1 MSNLTL
7 AQVARRFG
15 IGRNSL
21 ISQLKHIG
29 LINAQRLPSQHDI
42 DKGRF
47 VIEQRLHHGNQ
58 DWNNG
63 NGQMYHMALVTP
75 AGMPWLAKQ
84 LGLTIR
90 DMSQPKAAQAPDVAK
105 AVGTAQEAIR
115 MLRMHL
121 DRPGSIPRT
130 SALEVAEDA
139 LQLLEQLKR
148 SAA

>member
-29 LINAQRLPSQHDI
+29 LINAQRLPAQHDI
-42 DKGRF
+42 DQGRF
-47 VIEQRLHHGNQ
+47 VIEQRLHHGNP
-58 DWNNG
+58 DWNKG

-90 DMSQPKAAQAPDVAK
+90 DMSTPDDTTQALQQAH
-105 AVGTAQEAIR
+105 GAIR
-115 MLRMHL
+115 LLRMHIQTPEAV
-121 DRPGSIPRT
+121 DST
-130 SALEVAEDA
+130 TALAVAEEA
-139 LQLLEQLKR
+139 LQRLDQLKR
-148 SAA
+148 DAA